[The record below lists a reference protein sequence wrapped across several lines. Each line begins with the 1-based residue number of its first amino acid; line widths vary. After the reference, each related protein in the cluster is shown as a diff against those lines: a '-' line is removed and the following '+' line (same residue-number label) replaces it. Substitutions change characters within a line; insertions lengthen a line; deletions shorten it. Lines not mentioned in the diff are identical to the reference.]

1 MIEILT
7 QLGIDWRLLLAQV
20 VNFLILLYVLKRF
33 AYKPVLDVL
42 DARKERVE
50 NAKQVAQ
57 EAEHK
62 MEIAEQERENIL
74 DEARKQSTEIIA
86 QAEKDA
92 QSRGEHILEEA
103 EKERARITKEGEK
116 VVQEERAKLRHELK
130 SEVGGL
136 VTDAIRK
143 TVADL
148 ADERTTK
155 RLTDE
160 ALEILNSEYSHT
172 RS

>member
-50 NAKQVAQ
+50 NAKRAAQ
-57 EAEHK
+57 EAERK
-62 MEIAEQERENIL
+62 MEVTQEERERIL
-74 DEARKQSTEIIA
+74 DDARTQSTEIIA

-116 VVQEERAKLRHELK
+116 AVQEERAKLRHELK
-130 SEVGGL
+130 AEIGGL
-136 VTDAIRK
+136 VTDAVHK
-143 TVADL
+143 TVADF

-160 ALEILNSEYSHT
+160 ALEILNSGSSHT
-172 RS
+172 QT